1 MAAGPNGL
9 HNVDIFDISLHSKDN
24 TSMNFITD
32 SRRSSSNTSLV
43 MAFILV
49 LISAA
54 LGSYLFFSNPWLSS
68 DLHSDSYS
76 WFLDFARSIFQA
88 QSAYYAES
96 ILLPL
101 SAKLIG
107 ATKSIENYKLLCGLL
122 TISILPIIS
131 IFAYRYFCN
140 PVKTLLF
147 IILFGFSFQYL
158 QYYILGF
165 PDPLTILLLV
175 VAVFQRRLI
184 VMIIL
189 LVLSMLS
196 HFSMAALSV
205 IGFTALVYF
214 SPNTAFHSRRRLVGI
229 SLAAI
234 LTGKAIL
241 LSWYAVFH
249 YQLLSR
255 LDWVLGKGY
264 PFFLERYETNIVGF
278 WLTPG
283 ILFLA
288 LYFLIAAYFLMQKRY
303 AFVFSAIFALII
315 SYVALFW
322 TVDGLRVFAVVIA
335 APFAYLLMSFIN
347 SLPFW
352 KTAK

>member
-1 MAAGPNGL
+1 
-9 HNVDIFDISLHSKDN
+9 
-24 TSMNFITD
+24 MNFVAD
-32 SRRSSSNTSLV
+32 SPRSFSRRSLLTVL
-43 MAFILV
+43 ILA

-54 LGSYLFFSNPWLSS
+54 LGSYLFFSNPWLNS

-76 WFLDFARSIFQA
+76 WFLDFSRSIFQA

-122 TISILPIIS
+122 MISILPVVS
-131 IFAYRYFCN
+131 IFTQRYFCN

-147 IILFGFSFQYL
+147 IILFGFTFQYL

-175 VAVFQRRLI
+175 VAVFQKRLGA
-184 VMIIL
+184 MFIL
-189 LVLSMLS
+189 LVLAMLS

-205 IGFTALVYF
+205 IGFAVLVYF
-214 SPNTAFHSRRRLVGI
+214 SPNTDFHSPWKLVGI

-234 LTGKAIL
+234 LAGKAIL
-241 LSWYAVFH
+241 LSWYAIFH

-255 LDWVLGKGY
+255 LDWALGKGY
-264 PFFLERYETNIVGF
+264 IFFLERYETNMTEF

-283 ILFLA
+283 IPFLV
-288 LYFLIAAYFLMQKRY
+288 LYLLIAAYFLVQKRFT
-303 AFVFSAIFALII
+303 FVFSAFFALAI
-315 SYVALFW
+315 SYIALFW

-335 APFAYLLMSFIN
+335 APFAYLLLSFIN

-352 KTAK
+352 KADK